1 MGSWGVKS
9 YENDDA
15 HEALDRGFERVHG
28 DVYDDLMDDRNPMT
42 LEQVQKKLANAETL
56 AAALDLFEFEAGSN
70 RAHWDDLD
78 RLGYAGIVVR
88 HVELGV
94 PTPADV
100 LASAIAFLEGEDMD
114 WDDDETT
121 RKLRREKELALL
133 RRGAE
138 G

>member
-1 MGSWGVKS
+1 MGCWGVKS

-28 DVYDDLMDDRNPMT
+28 DVYDDLMDDRNPMS
-42 LEQVQKKLANAETL
+42 LEDVQKKLANAATL
-56 AAALDLFEFEAGSN
+56 AAALDLFEYEAGSN
-70 RAHWDDLD
+70 RADWDDLD

-94 PTPADV
+94 PVPNDV
-100 LASAIAFLEGEDMD
+100 RTSAIGFLEAEEMD
-114 WDDDETT
+114 WDEDATA
-121 RKLRREKELALL
+121 RKLRREKELAML
-133 RRGAE
+133 RRSAG